1 MIKCDRKD
9 VMVERSAVG
18 SMFYHDG
25 LCQTYNVLISSGR
38 DKNSGGSMRCLP
50 II

>member
-38 DKNSGGSMRCLP
+38 IKTPAPGMRC
-50 II
+50 

>member
-1 MIKCDRKD
+1 MIKCDRKH

-38 DKNSGGSMRCLP
+38 IKTPAAGMRC
-50 II
+50 